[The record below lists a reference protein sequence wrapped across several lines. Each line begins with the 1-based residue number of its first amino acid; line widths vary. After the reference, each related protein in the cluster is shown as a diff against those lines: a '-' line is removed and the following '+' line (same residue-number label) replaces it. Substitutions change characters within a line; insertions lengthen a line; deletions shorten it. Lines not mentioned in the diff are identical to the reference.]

1 MHAQLRINHRLND
14 IDSWLSAP
22 LVVEASPHRIFA
34 PGMPIRPNGSYRP
47 RLDCGR
53 VGAGCGRDRDV
64 QTAISRIWRA
74 FGLQPHLVDT
84 WKLSTDPLFIDKV
97 RNVVGVAPRSARQG
111 DGAVRRR
118 GIADAGARPHR
129 THAVVNRL
137 CAVGTQTPND
147 GGRYLQAQPLVST

>member
-53 VGAGCGRDRDV
+53 VGAGSGRDRAV

-97 RNVVGVAPRSARQG
+97 RNVVGLHLDPPDTAMVLCVDEELQMQALDRTAPMLS
-111 DGAVRRR
+111 
-118 GIADAGARPHR
+118 
-129 THAVVNRL
+129 
-137 CAVGTQTPND
+137 
-147 GGRYLQAQPLVST
+147 